1 MNKSYK
7 IGGCD
12 VSFPHAAY
20 GTQLSFMGKVIQAL
34 DNRNNALLEAPTG
47 SGKTLSLLCSSL
59 AWQEKEKR
67 RVASLEGSTGFGLSK
82 AEELAGAGPMDLTN
96 KHEHSQGGTQG
107 GGFLRDSNNITPQD
121 EVKMKAPKI
130 YYATRTH
137 SQIAQVV
144 AELKRSG
151 YKPKM
156 TILGSKQHYCVNSFV
171 RNKPSIEEAC
181 EDALKRSTCNY
192 FKGTQAWK
200 SSAMNHLYDVEDLC
214 RIGKQRKGCPY
225 FLSRNLASEADII
238 FGPYNYILDPV
249 IRRSMGIELE
259 DSVFIFDEAHNIED
273 VCRDAGSM
281 EINLDTL
288 NDMIAS
294 LARACKYNMKPEV
307 YDPLH
312 ALVVGVKN
320 WIMKEDAIL
329 KQGNRGDQEKIWMGI
344 HLIHHLNAMG
354 LGSDRM
360 ELLWGAYLAA
370 REHDEAM
377 MAADRGKRGVEEQDR
392 GQDDGSHGAAPS
404 QNKPS
409 RIGAV
414 TLGTISR
421 IVQIAKILHDEC
433 EDGGRDYRLVLTRT
447 KDNDAG
453 MPRRRQ
459 SNQDISPPLM
469 INIVLSLWCLNPGV
483 IFKQIACKAHS
494 VVLTSGTLAP
504 LDSFSSELG
513 TTFQVSL
520 EAPHVVNMKKQV
532 FAGVI
537 STTPQGQ
544 PLLAT
549 YQHSSKTS
557 FQDAVGQIILR
568 MCSTVPDGLLVF
580 FPSYSMLE
588 KLMYRW
594 KETGVM
600 DEMRRMKTF
609 VQEPRSGGAEALKKT
624 MDEYYE
630 GINSDQGGLFFAVC
644 RGKVSEG
651 LDFSDRNARGVLIV
665 GIPFPNLKDSK
676 VEAKKRYNDNG
687 AKSLGLLT
695 GGQWYEQQAFRAL
708 NQALGRCIRHKNDWG
723 AILLADER
731 FKNPRLQG
739 SLSRWIRSNL
749 KMLPSLGQSQIAL
762 EDFFA
767 THRRNDKGSR
777 ENGALLPPT
786 TTIKREVKKDAL
798 QMLMA
803 GHRIVSKNEFHVNDN
818 SSSPSPC
825 LPAQKPLSFEE
836 SRQDATTEEST
847 EDDVNS
853 VLQEAPLQ
861 EWVNQDITD
870 WRTLAIARRSNL
882 DFRQATICAIAG
894 IDEALTAT
902 INNKDKGI
910 DRFAWI
916 ENLAVCIPRGLQA
929 LFPNIMQGLKP
940 RVPFDP
946 RVDPSAVQYGYKHGW
961 SDLNTE
967 VLLSEILHR
976 YRKIAQDFMKSNSE
990 EGHIAISEKENEE
1003 ENMVLRNKD
1012 NECQDITGLKR
1023 SGSPLTKQSTKTI
1036 DAAGIKQLPSSTSID
1051 VHEEVA
1057 FLQQLGEDAFA
1068 SDEEF

>member
-1 MNKSYK
+1 MEVKTSSKSYK

-34 DNRNNALLEAPTG
+34 DNKHNALLEAPTG

-59 AWQEKEKR
+59 AWQEREKR
-67 RVASLEGSTGFGLSK
+67 RVASLEGTTGFGLGD
-82 AEELAGAGPMDLTN
+82 AEEIAGLDKAGQEEG
-96 KHEHSQGGTQG
+96 KSGSQG
-107 GGFLRDSNNITPQD
+107 GGFLVGHPDIDKQE
-121 EVKMKAPKI
+121 EVKTRAPKI

-156 TILGSKQHYCVNSFV
+156 AILGSKQHYCVNAFV

-181 EDALKRSTCNY
+181 EDALKRASCSY

-238 FGPYNYILDPV
+238 FGPYNYLLDPV

-288 NDMIAS
+288 SEMIIS

-312 ALVVGVKN
+312 ALVLGMKN

-329 KQGNRGDQEKIWMGI
+329 KQGSRGDQEKIWMGI
-344 HLIHHLNAMG
+344 QLIHHLQMMG
-354 LGSDRM
+354 LGQDRM
-360 ELLWGAYLAA
+360 ELLWDAYLAA
-370 REHDEAM
+370 REHDESM
-377 MAADRGKRGVEEQDR
+377 MAADRGRRGAEEPAND
-392 GQDDGSHGAAPS
+392 QDDNANGTAQS

-421 IVQIAKILHDEC
+421 IVQMVKILHAEC
-433 EDGGRDYRLVLTRT
+433 KDGGRDYRLVLTRT
-447 KDNDAG
+447 KDQEAG

-459 SNQDISPPLM
+459 SKQVPNMPVL
-469 INIVLSLWCLNPGV
+469 INVTMSLWCLNPGI

-513 TTFQVSL
+513 TIFQVSL

-537 STTPQGQ
+537 ATTPQGQ

-557 FQDAVGQIILR
+557 FQDAVGQIILN

-580 FPSYSMLE
+580 FPSYAMLE
-588 KLMYRW
+588 KLMSRW
-594 KETGVM
+594 KETGIM
-600 DEMRRMKTF
+600 DEMSQLKAF

-624 MDEYYE
+624 MEEYYE
-630 GINSDQGGLFFAVC
+630 GINSNRGGLFFAVC

-651 LDFSDRNARGVLIV
+651 LDFSDRNARGVIIV

-676 VEAKKRYNDNG
+676 VEAKKKYNDNG

-749 KMLPSLGQSQIAL
+749 TMLPSLGQFQMAL
-762 EDFFA
+762 EDFFS
-767 THRRNDKGSR
+767 THKRNEKDTMQPMVV
-777 ENGALLPPT
+777 LPPP
-786 TTIKREVKKDAL
+786 RKKEGKQDAL

-803 GHRIVSKNEFHVNDN
+803 GHKRKSPQEKENDSP
-818 SSSPSPC
+818 SSSC
-825 LPAQKPLSFEE
+825 LPAQKPVSPDGTSLS
-836 SRQDATTEEST
+836 SAA
-847 EDDVNS
+847 DVMS
-853 VLQEAPLQ
+853 ILQRAPLQ
-861 EWVNQDITD
+861 EWVHQDIVD
-870 WRTLAIARRSNL
+870 WRTLAVARKSDLNMKE
-882 DFRQATICAIAG
+882 ATICAISG
-894 IDEALTAT
+894 LDEALNAT
-902 INNKDKGI
+902 INNEDRGI
-910 DRFAWI
+910 DRFAWVK
-916 ENLAVCIPRGLQA
+916 NLAVSIPRGLQA
-929 LFPNIMQGLKP
+929 LFPSVMEGLTP
-940 RVPFDP
+940 RGANDP
-946 RVDPSAVQYGYKHGW
+946 RIDVSAITYGRENGWPDVD
-961 SDLNTE
+961 TE
-967 VLLSEILHR
+967 ALLSEVLVQ
-976 YRKIAQDFMKSNSE
+976 YRALSRAFIDACDEKENSE
-990 EGHIAISEKENEE
+990 EHS
-1003 ENMVLRNKD
+1003 
-1012 NECQDITGLKR
+1012 QITGQKR
-1023 SGSPLTKQSTKTI
+1023 PSVTKDRTENKHTFVETPTTI
-1036 DAAGIKQLPSSTSID
+1036 INVQ
-1051 VHEEVA
+1051 EEVD
-1057 FLQQLGEDAFA
+1057 FLQQLGEDAFS
-1068 SDEEF
+1068 SDEDFF

>member
-1 MNKSYK
+1 MEVQTSNKSYK

-34 DNRNNALLEAPTG
+34 DNKHNALLEAPTG

-59 AWQEKEKR
+59 AWQEREKR
-67 RVASLEGSTGFGLSK
+67 RVASLEGATGFGLAD
-82 AEELAGAGPMDLTN
+82 AEGQESLKEEPSG
-96 KHEHSQGGTQG
+96 SQPG
-107 GGFLRDSNNITPQD
+107 GGFLRGDLAGDKQE
-121 EVKMKAPKI
+121 EVKTRAPKI

-156 TILGSKQHYCVNSFV
+156 AILGSKQHYCVNAFV

-181 EDALKRSTCNY
+181 EDALKRASCNY
-192 FKGTQAWK
+192 FKGTQTWK
-200 SSAMNHLYDVEDLC
+200 SSAMHHLYDVEDLC
-214 RIGKQRKGCPY
+214 RLGKQRKGCPY

-238 FGPYNYILDPV
+238 FGPYNYLLDPV

-273 VCRDAGSM
+273 VCRDSGSM

-288 NDMIAS
+288 NEMIAS

-312 ALVVGVKN
+312 ALVQSMKN

-329 KQGNRGDQEKIWMGI
+329 KQGNRGDQEKIWMGL
-344 HLIHHLNAMG
+344 HLIHHLQTMG
-354 LGSDRM
+354 LGPERM
-360 ELLWGAYLAA
+360 ELLWDAYLAA
-370 REHDEAM
+370 REHDEEM
-377 MAADRGKRGVEEQDR
+377 MAADRGKRGEQD
-392 GQDDGSHGAAPS
+392 DNANGAVQS

-421 IVQIAKILHDEC
+421 VVQMVKILHAEC
-433 EDGGRDYRLVLTRT
+433 KDGGRDYRLVLTRT
-447 KDNDAG
+447 KDQEAG

-459 SNQDISPPLM
+459 SRQDTHVASLM
-469 INIVLSLWCLNPGV
+469 NVTLSLWCLNPGI

-557 FQDAVGQIILR
+557 FQDAVGQIILN

-580 FPSYSMLE
+580 FPSYAMLE
-588 KLMYRW
+588 KLISRW
-594 KETGVM
+594 KETGIM
-600 DEMRRMKTF
+600 EEMKRSKAF

-624 MDEYYE
+624 MEEYYE
-630 GINSDQGGLFFAVC
+630 GINSNKGGLFFAVC

-651 LDFSDRNARGVLIV
+651 LDFSDRNARGVIIV

-676 VEAKKRYNDNG
+676 VDAKKRYNDAG
-687 AKSLGLLT
+687 SKSLGLLT

-749 KMLPSLGQSQIAL
+749 TILPSLGQFQMAL
-762 EDFFA
+762 EDFFS
-767 THRRNDKGSR
+767 THKRHENNTARQHGVLPLPVPPEKGK
-777 ENGALLPPT
+777 T
-786 TTIKREVKKDAL
+786 DAL
-798 QMLMA
+798 QILMA
-803 GHRIVSKNEFHVNDN
+803 GHKKKKPPQAFDDDDDTH
-818 SSSPSPC
+818 SPSSC
-825 LPAQKPLSFEE
+825 YLPAQKPLSPDED
-836 SRQDATTEEST
+836 SSVTSIVRQ
-847 EDDVNS
+847 
-853 VLQEAPLQ
+853 APLQ
-861 EWVNQDITD
+861 EWVQQDIQE
-870 WRTLAIARRSNL
+870 WRTLAITRKSDLNHKE
-882 DFRQATICAIAG
+882 ATICAIAG
-894 IDEALTAT
+894 LDEALTAT
-902 INNKDKGI
+902 MNNKDKGH
-910 DRFAWI
+910 DRFAWM
-916 ENLAVCIPRGLQA
+916 ENLAVSIPRGLQA
-929 LFPNIMQGLKP
+929 LFPSVIENLEP
-940 RVPFDP
+940 RGPVDP
-946 RVDPSAVQYGYKHGW
+946 RVDRSVITYGREHGW
-961 SDLNTE
+961 PDLDTE
-967 VLLSEILHR
+967 ALLAEIHSQ
-976 YRKIAQDFMKSNSE
+976 YRTWSHACI
-990 EGHIAISEKENEE
+990 NEE
-1003 ENMVLRNKD
+1003 NDIDMTVHVSEDHSR
-1012 NECQDITGLKR
+1012 ITGLKR
-1023 SGSPLTKQSTKTI
+1023 TAAESPETIKSKQNDHTPTTI
-1036 DAAGIKQLPSSTSID
+1036 INVQ
-1051 VHEEVA
+1051 EEVD
-1057 FLQQLGEDAFA
+1057 FLQQLGDDAFS
-1068 SDEEF
+1068 SDDEDGFF

>member
-1 MNKSYK
+1 
-7 IGGCD
+7 
-12 VSFPHAAY
+12 V
-20 GTQLSFMGKVIQAL
+20 
-34 DNRNNALLEAPTG
+34 NA
-47 SGKTLSLLCSSL
+47 
-59 AWQEKEKR
+59 
-67 RVASLEGSTGFGLSK
+67 
-82 AEELAGAGPMDLTN
+82 
-96 KHEHSQGGTQG
+96 
-107 GGFLRDSNNITPQD
+107 
-121 EVKMKAPKI
+121 
-130 YYATRTH
+130 
-137 SQIAQVV
+137 
-144 AELKRSG
+144 
-151 YKPKM
+151 
-156 TILGSKQHYCVNSFV
+156 FV

-181 EDALKRSTCNY
+181 EDALKRASCSY

-200 SSAMNHLYDVEDLC
+200 SSAMHHLYDVEDLC

-225 FLSRNLASEADII
+225 FLSRNLAAEADII
-238 FGPYNYILDPV
+238 FGPYNYLLDPV

-288 NDMIAS
+288 NEMILS
-294 LARACKYNMKPEV
+294 LSRACKYNMKPEV

-312 ALVVGVKN
+312 ALVVGMKN

-344 HLIHHLNAMG
+344 QLMHHLHTMG
-354 LGSDRM
+354 LGPERI
-360 ELLWGAYLAA
+360 ELLWDAYLAA

-377 MAADRGKRGVEEQDR
+377 MAADRGKRGVEEPVRDQDENAN
-392 GQDDGSHGAAPS
+392 GSVQS

-414 TLGTISR
+414 SLGTISR
-421 IVQIAKILHDEC
+421 IVQMAKILHAEC
-433 EDGGRDYRLVLTRT
+433 KDGGRDYRLVLTRT
-447 KDNDAG
+447 KDQDAG

-459 SNQDISPPLM
+459 SRQDAPSL
-469 INIVLSLWCLNPGV
+469 INVTLSLWCLNPGI

-537 STTPQGQ
+537 ATTPQGQ

-557 FQDAVGQIILR
+557 FQDAVGQIILN

-580 FPSYSMLE
+580 FPSYAMLE
-588 KLMYRW
+588 KLLSRW

-600 DEMRRMKTF
+600 EEMKLLKAF

-624 MDEYYE
+624 MEEYYE
-630 GINSDQGGLFFAVC
+630 GINSNRGGLFFAVC

-651 LDFSDRNARGVLIV
+651 LDFSDRNARGVIIV

-676 VEAKKRYNDNG
+676 VDAKKRYNDNG

-731 FKNPRLQG
+731 FKNPRLQS

-749 KMLPSLGQSQIAL
+749 TVLPSLGQFQMAL
-762 EDFFA
+762 EDFFS
-767 THRRNDKGSR
+767 THKRNEKDTR
-777 ENGALLPPT
+777 QQDRVVLPPART
-786 TTIKREVKKDAL
+786 NQGRPDAL

-803 GHRIVSKNEFHVNDN
+803 GHKKKTPQNDEN
-818 SSSPSPC
+818 STPSSNY
-825 LPAQKPLSFEE
+825 LPAQKPLSL
-836 SRQDATTEEST
+836 
-847 EDDVNS
+847 EDDDQKS
-853 VLQEAPLQ
+853 LCMSSILRQAPLQ
-861 EWVNQDITD
+861 EWIQQDIMD
-870 WRTLAIARRSNL
+870 WRALAISRKSELNHKE
-882 DFRQATICAIAG
+882 ATICAIAG
-894 IDEALTAT
+894 LDEALTAT
-902 INNKDKGI
+902 MNNEDKGI
-910 DRFAWI
+910 ARFAWM
-916 ENLAVCIPRGLQA
+916 ENLAVSIPRGLQA
-929 LFPNIMQGLKP
+929 LYPSVVENLRP
-940 RVPFDP
+940 RRPIDP
-946 RVDPSAVQYGYKHGW
+946 RVDVSAVAYGREHGW
-961 SDLNTE
+961 PELDTEALLHQVLYEYRTQSHAFLNDVDT
-967 VLLSEILHR
+967 SI
-976 YRKIAQDFMKSNSE
+976 
-990 EGHIAISEKENEE
+990 ISEDHS
-1003 ENMVLRNKD
+1003 R
-1012 NECQDITGLKR
+1012 ITGLKR
-1023 SGSPLTKQSTKTI
+1023 SAESPAMGSKQHDNVQKNDTPTTI
-1036 DAAGIKQLPSSTSID
+1036 INLQ
-1051 VHEEVA
+1051 EEVD
-1057 FLQQLGEDAFA
+1057 FLQNLGDGAFS
-1068 SDEEF
+1068 SDDDF

>member
-1 MNKSYK
+1 MEVKTSNKSYK

-34 DNRNNALLEAPTG
+34 DNKQNALLEAPTG

-59 AWQEKEKR
+59 AWQEREKR
-67 RVASLEGSTGFGLSK
+67 RVASLEGTTGFGIGDVEGKVEAQSEDLK
-82 AEELAGAGPMDLTN
+82 EERAESPE
-96 KHEHSQGGTQG
+96 
-107 GGFLRDSNNITPQD
+107 GGFLKGDAGVSQQE
-121 EVKMKAPKI
+121 EVKTKAPKI

-156 TILGSKQHYCVNSFV
+156 AILGSKQHYCVNSFV

-181 EDALKRSTCNY
+181 EDMLKRASCSY

-238 FGPYNYILDPV
+238 FGPYNYLLDPV
-249 IRRSMGIELE
+249 IRRSMGIELK
-259 DSVFIFDEAHNIED
+259 DAVFIFDEAHNIED

-281 EINLDTL
+281 DINLDTL
-288 NDMIAS
+288 NEMNAS
-294 LARACKYNMKPEV
+294 LGRACKYNMKPEV

-312 ALVVGVKN
+312 ALVVSMKN

-329 KQGNRGDQEKIWMGI
+329 KQGNRGDQEKIWMGTQ
-344 HLIHHLNAMG
+344 LLHHLHTMG
-354 LGSDRM
+354 LGPDRM

-370 REHDEAM
+370 REHDESM
-377 MAADRGKRGVEEQDR
+377 MAADRGRKGMDEPMGR
-392 GQDDGSHGAAPS
+392 QDDGANDTNQS

-421 IVQIAKILHDEC
+421 IVQMAKILHSEC
-433 EDGGRDYRLVLTRT
+433 KDGGRDYRLVLTRT
-447 KDNDAG
+447 KDQGAG
-453 MPRRRQ
+453 MPRRR
-459 SNQDISPPLM
+459 SSKQDMPIPSLM
-469 INIVLSLWCLNPGV
+469 NVTLSLWCLNPGV
-483 IFKQIACKAHS
+483 IFQQIACKAHS
-494 VVLTSGTLAP
+494 VVLTSGTLSP

-513 TTFQVSL
+513 TSFQVSL

-537 STTPQGQ
+537 ANTPQGQ

-549 YQHSSKTS
+549 FQHSSKAP
-557 FQDAVGQIILR
+557 FQDAVGQIILN

-580 FPSYSMLE
+580 FPSYAMLE
-588 KLMYRW
+588 KLMSRW

-600 DEMRRMKTF
+600 DEMRQLKAF
-609 VQEPRSGGAEALKKT
+609 VQEPRTGGAEALKKT
-624 MDEYYE
+624 MEEYYE
-630 GINSDQGGLFFAVC
+630 GIHSNQGGLFFAVC

-651 LDFSDRNARGVLIV
+651 LDFSDRNARGVIIV

-676 VEAKKRYNDNG
+676 VDAKKRYNDNG

-749 KMLPSLGQSQIAL
+749 TILPSLGEFQMAL
-762 EDFFA
+762 EDFFT
-767 THRRNDKGSR
+767 THKR
-777 ENGALLPPT
+777 EEKHGASMILPPT
-786 TTIKREVKKDAL
+786 RTTNEKQDAL

-803 GHRIVSKNEFHVNDN
+803 GHKAATKKTSQQNESNN
-818 SSSPSPC
+818 SLSSCC
-825 LPAQKPLSFEE
+825 LPAQKPLTLEE
-836 SRQDATTEEST
+836 CSYSMDTA
-847 EDDVNS
+847 S
-853 VLQEAPLQ
+853 VLEKAPLQ
-861 EWVNQDITD
+861 EWIHQDIVE
-870 WRTLAIARRSNL
+870 WRSHALARKDSLSLHN
-882 DFRQATICAIAG
+882 ATRCAIAG
-894 IDEALTAT
+894 LDEALTAT
-902 INNKDKGI
+902 TNNRDKGI
-910 DRFAWI
+910 QRFAWI
-916 ENLAVCIPRGLQA
+916 ENLAVCIPRVLQA
-929 LFPNIMQGLKP
+929 LYPDMVESLTP
-940 RVPFDP
+940 RGPVDP
-946 RVDPSAVQYGYKHGW
+946 RIDQSAVSYGRQHGW
-961 SDLNTE
+961 PDMDTE
-967 VLLSEILHR
+967 TLLSEILSR
-976 YRKIAQDFMKSNSE
+976 YRTIADTLMNTC
-990 EGHIAISEKENEE
+990 EE
-1003 ENMVLRNKD
+1003 E
-1012 NECQDITGLKR
+1012 EQYQDRVTGLKR
-1023 SGSPLTKQSTKTI
+1023 PADSPVVAQILLNNKKESPTYQNGTPTTI
-1036 DAAGIKQLPSSTSID
+1036 INVQ
-1051 VHEEVA
+1051 EEVD
-1057 FLQQLGEDAFA
+1057 FLQQLGEDAFS
-1068 SDEEF
+1068 SDEDF